1 MRNLKSLPVILSA
14 SRRFSW
20 RCPVVESSLGND
32 DVRERDSCIVASY
45 TDSLVDWASAW
56 ESDNLNRCEWDLNA
70 ALRQGKSSERGR

>member
-1 MRNLKSLPVILSA
+1 
-14 SRRFSW
+14 
-20 RCPVVESSLGND
+20 
-32 DVRERDSCIVASY
+32 VRERDSCIVASY